1 VKIRVSDPSL
11 VDDLLSFLH
20 GREYLAE
27 QESADLVEAS
37 PRPRSLRTDAARD
50 ELDRD
55 LRSWEAEHPQA
66 EAELV
71 D

>member
-1 VKIRVSDPSL
+1 MKIRVNDPSL
-11 VDDLLSFLH
+11 VDDLLRYLH

-27 QESADLVEAS
+27 QEGSDTVEAS
-37 PRPRSLRTDAARD
+37 PRPRSLRSDAARE

-66 EAELV
+66 EVELL